1 MEPASG
7 KANPSCQE
15 VVDLL
20 FDYLEEAL
28 PSDQMRALERHLE
41 SCPPCLAFVRTY
53 KGTVAAARRL
63 TVEEIP
69 PQLTERLLDFLRRE
83 QAHRPQA

>member
-1 MEPASG
+1 MEPAPG
-7 KANPSCQE
+7 KANPSCRE

-20 FDYLEEAL
+20 FDYLEETL
-28 PSDQMRALERHLE
+28 PSDRQRALGRHLE
-41 SCPPCLAFVRTY
+41 DCPPCLAFVRTY
-53 KGTVAAARRL
+53 RSTVAAARRL

-69 PQLTERLLDFLRRE
+69 PLLTERLLDFLRRE